1 MKELYELIQTCKIV
15 NDEQSKIDLAI
26 YLVDCQRKGT
36 LTDEYIMQLREEC
49 KLTSAVW
56 IYAEVIDRKAQNV
69 LNTIWEKG
77 E

>member
-1 MKELYELIQTCKIV
+1 MRELHELIETCKIV

-26 YLVDCQRKGT
+26 YLVGCQRKGT

-56 IYAEVIDRKAQNV
+56 IYAEVVDRKAQDV
-69 LNTIWEKG
+69 FDSIRKG

>member
-15 NDEQSKIDLAI
+15 NDEQAKIDLAM
-26 YLVDCQRKGT
+26 YLVDCQKKGT

-56 IYAEVIDRKAQNV
+56 IYAEI
-69 LNTIWEKG
+69 IEGKG